1 MARQAILASR
11 DNAFL
16 SVVMLFFMGA
26 AGHYGMFCQWI
37 ERLAISVGAPNAV
50 AFERQPFP
58 RVLPSLALLGVL
70 RPGKA

>member
-26 AGHYGMFCQWI
+26 ASHYGMFGQ
-37 ERLAISVGAPNAV
+37 
-50 AFERQPFP
+50 
-58 RVLPSLALLGVL
+58 
-70 RPGKA
+70 